1 MEWETYK
8 MQRSLRHEKGVCEK
22 DTVDVVL
29 HWRRLKEEEGQYLN
43 MIECSTRKIRSDVD
57 SDISEV

>member
-1 MEWETYK
+1 
-8 MQRSLRHEKGVCEK
+8 MQGSLRHEKGVCEK

-43 MIECSTRKIRSDVD
+43 MIECGTRKIRSDVY
-57 SDISEV
+57 